1 MEAINCKL
9 FIIPKL
15 LRKHIY
21 LLFFLLGA
29 LFRVLIPDIF
39 TKITKIK
46 RKQDDSEIKYLKYL
60 LTKKYF
66 EIIRNVVSALLL
78 GIPHLLNRMRNRDEE
93 YKKIKQQTYVTNKQ
107 KINFIYN
114 DNESSRI
121 PIMLKIIFIIASVDV
136 FCQLAVPIKFIIED
150 KILDNEIL
158 NADHNHLYF
167 LLFFDIFARYF
178 FSRWILRTYFYIH
191 HYLSFLLNLIGL
203 IPISFV
209 DIWVKVIGNK
219 ENKRK
224 FDPLFVA
231 IISVQLIM
239 YSFEDIM
246 NKVAFRALSI
256 LPYTLI
262 FYNGLFQLGYF
273 IIISILFFSFH
284 LYDFSEIEWQF
295 EIQYSICFIP
305 FNILRNYYLVEVIDK
320 FSAQHMALLRVTE
333 CSIIFIYNKIANN
346 ISTSKLNKFD
356 LEPYQFIIQCI
367 GFFFLIMSSLIHN
380 EIIIINHPKLKAK
393 TQVYLD
399 KDADKEQNAS
409 INSDTCIS
417 STLTNSQTNLYDDL
431 TGSDMS

>member
-29 LFRVLIPDIF
+29 LFRVLIPDIL
-39 TKITKIK
+39 IK
-46 RKQDDSEIKYLKYL
+46 LRGKQDDSEIKDLKYL

-66 EIIRNVVSALLL
+66 EIIRNVISALLL

-150 KILDNEIL
+150 KILGDEIL
-158 NADHNHLYF
+158 YADHNHLYF

-209 DIWVKVIGNK
+209 DISVKIFGDDS
-219 ENKRK
+219 K
-224 FDPLFVA
+224 FNFLFVA

-273 IIISILFFSFH
+273 IIISILFFSFGF
-284 LYDFSEIEWQF
+284 YDFKKIDWVF
-295 EIQYSICFIP
+295 EVQYSICFIP

-333 CSIIFIYNKIANN
+333 CSIIFIYNKIACN
-346 ISTSKLNKFD
+346 ILMSKLN
-356 LEPYQFIIQCI
+356 QFHLDTFQFTIQCI

-409 INSDTCIS
+409 INSDTYIS

>member
-39 TKITKIK
+39 TKIK
-46 RKQDDSEIKYLKYL
+46 RKQDEQDDSEIIDLNYL

-150 KILDNEIL
+150 KILGDEIL
-158 NADHNHLYF
+158 YADHNHLYF

-209 DIWVKVIGNK
+209 DISVKIFGDDS
-219 ENKRK
+219 K
-224 FDPLFVA
+224 FNFLFVA

-273 IIISILFFSFH
+273 IIISILFFSFGF
-284 LYDFSEIEWQF
+284 YDFKKIDWVF
-295 EIQYSICFIP
+295 EVQYSICFIP

-333 CSIIFIYNKIANN
+333 CSIIFIYNKIACN
-346 ISTSKLNKFD
+346 ILMSKLN
-356 LEPYQFIIQCI
+356 QFHLDTFQFTIQCI

>member
-39 TKITKIK
+39 TKDENESK
-46 RKQDDSEIKYLKYL
+46 DLKYL

-66 EIIRNVVSALLL
+66 EIIRNVISALLL

-158 NADHNHLYF
+158 NADPNNLYF

-209 DIWVKVIGNK
+209 DIWVKVIGNEK
-219 ENKRK
+219 NKSK
-224 FDPLFVA
+224 FDPLFIA

-273 IIISILFFSFH
+273 IIISILFFSFK
-284 LYDFSEIEWQF
+284 LNDFTDINWQF

-320 FSAQHMALLRVTE
+320 FSAQHMALLRITE
-333 CSIIFIYNKIANN
+333 CSIIFIYNKIACDVLVL
-346 ISTSKLNKFD
+346 K
-356 LEPYQFIIQCI
+356 PYEFIIQCI

-409 INSDTCIS
+409 INSDTYIS

>member
-1 MEAINCKL
+1 MEAINCKI

-21 LLFFLLGA
+21 LLFFLLAA

-39 TKITKIK
+39 TKDENESK
-46 RKQDDSEIKYLKYL
+46 DLKYL

-158 NADHNHLYF
+158 NADPNNLYF

-203 IPISFV
+203 ILISFV
-209 DIWVKVIGNK
+209 DISVKIFGDNSK
-219 ENKRK
+219 YN
-224 FDPLFVA
+224 FLFVA

-273 IIISILFFSFH
+273 IIISILFFSFK
-284 LYDFSEIEWQF
+284 LNDFTDINWQF

-333 CSIIFIYNKIANN
+333 CSIIFIYNKIAESNE
-346 ISTSKLNKFD
+346 FV
-356 LEPYQFIIQCI
+356 LERYQFIIQCI

>member
-39 TKITKIK
+39 TKDENESK
-46 RKQDDSEIKYLKYL
+46 DLKYL

-209 DIWVKVIGNK
+209 DIWVKVIGNEK
-219 ENKRK
+219 NKSK
-224 FDPLFVA
+224 FDPLFIA

-273 IIISILFFSFH
+273 IIISILFFH
-284 LYDFSEIEWQF
+284 LTYMILQKL
-295 EIQYSICFIP
+295 IGYLKCNIP
-305 FNILRNYYLVEVIDK
+305 FVL
-320 FSAQHMALLRVTE
+320 F
-333 CSIIFIYNKIANN
+333 
-346 ISTSKLNKFD
+346 
-356 LEPYQFIIQCI
+356 P
-367 GFFFLIMSSLIHN
+367 LI
-380 EIIIINHPKLKAK
+380 P
-393 TQVYLD
+393 
-399 KDADKEQNAS
+399 
-409 INSDTCIS
+409 
-417 STLTNSQTNLYDDL
+417 
-431 TGSDMS
+431 

>member
-1 MEAINCKL
+1 MEAINCKI

-29 LFRVLIPDIF
+29 LFRVLIPDILTYF
-39 TKITKIK
+39 TD
-46 RKQDDSEIKYLKYL
+46 KQDESENNELKYL

-136 FCQLAVPIKFIIED
+136 FCQLTVPIKFIIED
-150 KILDNEIL
+150 KILKKKEFL

-209 DIWVKVIGNK
+209 DISVKIIG
-219 ENKRK
+219 ENSK
-224 FDPLFVA
+224 FDLLFVA

-273 IIISILFFSFH
+273 IIISILFFSFK
-284 LYDFSEIEWQF
+284 LNDFTDINWQF

-333 CSIIFIYNKIANN
+333 CSIIFIYNKIPYN
-346 ISTSKLNKFD
+346 ILIPELNKFK
-356 LEPYQFIIQCI
+356 LKQYEFIIQCI
-367 GFFFLIMSSLIHN
+367 GFLFLIMSSLIHN

>member
-1 MEAINCKL
+1 MEVITCKF

-15 LRKHIY
+15 MKKHIY
-21 LLFFLLGA
+21 LLLFLLGS
-29 LFRVLIPDIF
+29 LFKILIPDIL
-39 TKITKIK
+39 IK
-46 RKQDDSEIKYLKYL
+46 LRDKKDEAEYKDLKYL

-66 EIIRNVVSALLL
+66 EIIRNVLSCLIL
-78 GIPHLLNRMRNRDEE
+78 GIPHLLNKMRNKDEE
-93 YKKIKQQTYVTNKQ
+93 YKNMEQQAFITNEQ

-114 DNESSRI
+114 DNEKSRI

-158 NADHNHLYF
+158 NADPNNLYF

-203 IPISFV
+203 ILISFV
-209 DIWVKVIGNK
+209 DISVKIFGDNSK
-219 ENKRK
+219 YN
-224 FDPLFVA
+224 FLFVA

-273 IIISILFFSFH
+273 IIISILFFSFK
-284 LYDFSEIEWQF
+284 LNDFTDINWQF

-333 CSIIFIYNKIANN
+333 CSIIFIYNKIACDV
-346 ISTSKLNKFD
+346 STPESNEFV
-356 LEPYQFIIQCI
+356 LERYQFIIQCI

>member
-29 LFRVLIPDIF
+29 LFRVLIPDIL
-39 TKITKIK
+39 IK
-46 RKQDDSEIKYLKYL
+46 LRGKQDDSEIKDLKYL

-66 EIIRNVVSALLL
+66 EIIRNVISALLL

-93 YKKIKQQTYVTNKQ
+93 YKKIKQQTYVTNNQ

-158 NADHNHLYF
+158 NADPYNLYF

-203 IPISFV
+203 ILISFV
-209 DIWVKVIGNK
+209 DISVKIFGDNSK
-219 ENKRK
+219 YN
-224 FDPLFVA
+224 FLFVA

-284 LYDFSEIEWQF
+284 LYDFSETEWQF
-295 EIQYSICFIP
+295 EIQYFICFIP

-333 CSIIFIYNKIANN
+333 CSIIFIYNKIPYN
-346 ISTSKLNKFD
+346 ILIPELNKFK
-356 LEPYQFIIQCI
+356 LKQYEFIIQCI
-367 GFFFLIMSSLIHN
+367 GFLFLIMSSLIHN

>member
-29 LFRVLIPDIF
+29 LFRVLIPDIL
-39 TKITKIK
+39 IK
-46 RKQDDSEIKYLKYL
+46 LRGKQDDSEIKDLKYL

-66 EIIRNVVSALLL
+66 EIIRNVISALLL

-158 NADHNHLYF
+158 NADPNNLYF

-203 IPISFV
+203 ILISFV
-209 DIWVKVIGNK
+209 DIWVKVIGNEK
-219 ENKRK
+219 NERK
-224 FDPLFVA
+224 FDPLFIA

-273 IIISILFFSFH
+273 IIISILFFSFK
-284 LYDFSEIEWQF
+284 LNDFTDINWQF

-333 CSIIFIYNKIANN
+333 CSIIFIYNKIACDVLVL
-346 ISTSKLNKFD
+346 K
-356 LEPYQFIIQCI
+356 PYEFIIQCI

-409 INSDTCIS
+409 INSDTYIS